1 MASAGG
7 TMNHAQ
13 ATELVETMKKVSIT
27 LENINRRLVGIE
39 QSLDAIL
46 SFKRKEAEEK

>member
-1 MASAGG
+1 MAGAGG

-13 ATELVETMKKVSIT
+13 ASELVETMKKVSVS
-27 LENINRRLVGIE
+27 LDSMNERLVGIE

-46 SFKRKEAEEK
+46 SFKRKEAGEK